1 MKNKV
6 FFHFYPCPA
15 FSLYVTV
22 PRSWSKWIDAA
33 GDTVRHLL
41 GDGIFGAD
49 DKVWRRQRKAAS
61 LEFHSAEFRA
71 PTASSL
77 VELVHH
83 RLLPCWPTRMHDE
96 DGPAPPLCSVAIA
109 LGSPSGGGSRV
120 AIAVTGRLPLGEAH
134 GYGGGQGNAAA
145 AACAPAVC
153 RTTAMALRAL
163 CRHDVRAGSE
173 LRQRPGLGGPVRV
186 RQSAYDR

>member
-1 MKNKV
+1 
-6 FFHFYPCPA
+6 
-15 FSLYVTV
+15 
-22 PRSWSKWIDAA
+22 
-33 GDTVRHLL
+33 VRHLL
-41 GDGIFGAD
+41 GDGIFGVD

-61 LEFHSAEFRA
+61 LEFNSAEFRA
-71 PTASSL
+71 LTASSL

-83 RLLPCWPTRMHDE
+83 RLLPCWPTRMRDD

-109 LGSPSGGGSRV
+109 LGSPSDGGSRV

-134 GYGGGQGNAAA
+134 GCGGGQGNAAA
-145 AACAPAVC
+145 LAASDVVAAACAPAVC
-153 RTTAMALRAL
+153 STTATALRAL

-173 LRQRPGLGGPVRV
+173 LRQRPGLRGPVRV